1 MKKFLFLFALLISA
15 VVGVN
20 AQTAYQSAKAFD
32 NVSIGVTGGI
42 SSPLDFNSV
51 TPFNTNFGIRLQ
63 KDFTPV
69 IGVQVE
75 GLAFVNGNHFAN
87 DVNTWVKATNVGV
100 NGVVN
105 LSNLIG
111 GYKGS
116 PRSFEVSTVTG
127 IGWLHKWDVADNY
140 LSSKTGIDLAFN
152 LGKEKQHSVVLT
164 PAIYWNLSND
174 NCVEFNR
181 NHAQLAVNVAY
192 VYHFKTS
199 NGTHHFK
206 TYDIGLL
213 NDEINK
219 LKDENVGLKNIV
231 KSLNNEKSQ
240 LNSQLASL
248 NGKDDAS
255 STLVD
260 NVLWVVQFAQG
271 SSKLSN
277 DAKNVLDKV
286 VKANKAVDVV
296 ATASPEGKKHINDS
310 LSRSRA
316 DAVVKYLTDNGVTV
330 KQSVGLGAK
339 SSTANRLALITLSK

>member
-1 MKKFLFLFALLISA
+1 MFALLISA

-20 AQTAYQSAKAFD
+20 AQTAYQSAKVFD

-42 SSPLDFNSV
+42 SSPLNFNSV

-69 IGVQVE
+69 VGVQAE

-87 DVNTWVKATNVGV
+87 DVNTWVKTTNVGV
-100 NGVVN
+100 NGVLN

-116 PRSFEVSTVTG
+116 PRVFEVSTVTG
-127 IGWLHKWDVADNY
+127 IGWLYKWDTSSNY
-140 LSSKTGIDLAFN
+140 LSSKTGVDLAFN
-152 LGKEKQHSVVLT
+152 LGNEKQHSIVLT
-164 PAIYWNLSND
+164 PAVYWNLSSGNG
-174 NCVEFNR
+174 VEFNR

-206 TYDIGLL
+206 IHDIGAK

-219 LKDENVGLKNIV
+219 LKEKLVSEGKKNQ
-231 KSLNNEKSQ
+231 SLIEKNAK
-240 LNSQLASL
+240 LNSQLAAL
-248 NGKDDAS
+248 NSKDGAS

-260 NVLWVVQFAQG
+260 NVLWVVEFEQG
-271 SSKLSN
+271 KSELSSKAKEELKN
-277 DAKNVLDKV
+277 VIDAKKPVC
-286 VKANKAVDVV
+286 VV
-296 ATASPEGKKHINDS
+296 AKASPEGSKDTNKK
-310 LSRSRA
+310 LSDERA
-316 DAVVKYLTDNGVTV
+316 AVVTKYLTDNGVTV
-330 KQSVGLGAK
+330 KKSEGVGAESK
-339 SSTANRLALITLSK
+339 YSNRVVLITLSK

>member
-1 MKKFLFLFALLISA
+1 MFALLISA

-20 AQTAYQSAKAFD
+20 AQTAYQSAKVFD

-42 SSPLDFNSV
+42 SSPLNFNSV

-69 IGVQVE
+69 VGVQAE

-100 NGVVN
+100 NGVLN

-116 PRSFEVSTVTG
+116 PRVFEVSTVTG
-127 IGWLHKWDVADNY
+127 IGWLYKWDTSSNY
-140 LSSKTGIDLAFN
+140 LSSKTGVDLAFN
-152 LGKEKQHSVVLT
+152 LGNEKQHSIVLT
-164 PAIYWNLSND
+164 PAVYWNLSSGNG
-174 NCVEFNR
+174 VEFNR

-206 TYDIGLL
+206 TYDIGAK

-219 LKDENVGLKNIV
+219 LKEKLVSEGKKNQSLIENNTK
-231 KSLNNEKSQ
+231 
-240 LNSQLASL
+240 LNSQLAAL
-248 NGKDDAS
+248 NSKGD
-255 STLVD
+255 TL
-260 NVLWVVQFAQG
+260 NMKWVVEFEQG
-271 SSKLSN
+271 KSELSSKAKEELKN
-277 DAKNVLDKV
+277 VIDAKKIVC
-286 VKANKAVDVV
+286 VV
-296 ATASPEGKKHINDS
+296 AKAAPEGSKDTNKK
-310 LSRSRA
+310 LSDERA
-316 DAVVKYLTDNGVTV
+316 AVVTKYLTDNGVTV
-330 KQSVGLGAK
+330 KKSEGVGAESK
-339 SSTANRLALITLSK
+339 YSNRVVLITLSK

>member
-1 MKKFLFLFALLISA
+1 MFALLISA

-20 AQTAYQSAKAFD
+20 AQTAYEAAKVFD
-32 NVSIGVTGGI
+32 NVSVGVTGGI
-42 SSPLDFNSV
+42 SSPLNFNSV

-69 IGVQVE
+69 VGVQAE

-87 DVNTWVKATNVGV
+87 DINTWVKATNVGV
-100 NGVVN
+100 NGVLN

-116 PRSFEVSTVTG
+116 PRVFEVSTVTG
-127 IGWLHKWDVADNY
+127 IGWLYKWDTSSNY
-140 LSSKTGIDLAFN
+140 LSSKTGVDLAFN
-152 LGKEKQHSVVLT
+152 LGNEKQHSIVLT
-164 PAIYWNLSND
+164 PAVYWNLSSGNG
-174 NCVEFNR
+174 VEFNR

-206 TYDIGLL
+206 THDIGLL

-219 LKDENVGLKNIV
+219 LKEENVGLKNVV
-231 KSLNNEKSQ
+231 KSLNDEKSK
-240 LNSQLASL
+240 LNSQLAAL
-248 NGKDDAS
+248 NSKDGAS

-260 NVLWVVQFAQG
+260 NVLWVIQFAQG
-271 SSKLSN
+271 SSNLSS

-296 ATASPEGKKHINDS
+296 ATASPEGSKSTNKT
-310 LSRSRA
+310 LSEKRA
-316 DAVVKYLTDNGVTV
+316 DAVVKYLTNNGVTV
-330 KQSVGLGAK
+330 KQSVGLGAT
-339 SSTANRLALITLSK
+339 SNTANRLALITLSK

>member
-1 MKKFLFLFALLISA
+1 MKKILFMFALLISA

-20 AQTAYQSAKAFD
+20 AQTAYQSAKVFD

-42 SSPLDFNSV
+42 SSPLNFNSV

-69 IGVQVE
+69 VGVQAE
-75 GLAFVNGNHFAN
+75 GLAFVNGNRFAN

-100 NGVVN
+100 NGVLN

-116 PRSFEVSTVTG
+116 PRVFEVSTVTG
-127 IGWLHKWDVADNY
+127 IGWLYKWDTSSNY
-140 LSSKTGIDLAFN
+140 LSSKTGVDLAFN
-152 LGKEKQHSVVLT
+152 LGNEKQHSIVLT
-164 PAIYWNLSND
+164 PAVYWNLSSGNG
-174 NCVEFNR
+174 VEFNR

-219 LKDENVGLKNIV
+219 LKEENVGLKNVV
-231 KSLNNEKSQ
+231 KSLNYEKSKFVA
-240 LNSQLASL
+240 LNS
-248 NGKDDAS
+248 KDD
-255 STLVD
+255 TL
-260 NVLWVVQFAQG
+260 NMKWVVEFEQG
-271 SSKLSN
+271 KSELSSKAKEELKN
-277 DAKNVLDKV
+277 VIDAKKLVC
-286 VKANKAVDVV
+286 VV
-296 ATASPEGKKHINDS
+296 AKASPEGSKDTNKK
-310 LSRSRA
+310 LSDERA
-316 DAVVKYLTDNGVTV
+316 AVVTKYLTDNGVTV
-330 KQSVGLGAK
+330 KKSEGVGAESK
-339 SSTANRLALITLSK
+339 YSNRVVLITLSK

>member
-1 MKKFLFLFALLISA
+1 MKKILFMFALLISA

-20 AQTAYQSAKAFD
+20 AQTAYQSAKVFD

-69 IGVQVE
+69 VGVQAE

-100 NGVVN
+100 NGVIN

-116 PRSFEVSTVTG
+116 PRVFEVSTVTG
-127 IGWLHKWDVADNY
+127 IGWLYKWDTSSNY
-140 LSSKTGIDLAFN
+140 LSSKTGVDLAFN
-152 LGKEKQHSVVLT
+152 LGNEKQHSIVLT
-164 PAIYWNLSND
+164 PAVYWNLSSGNG
-174 NCVEFNR
+174 VEFNR

-206 TYDIGLL
+206 TYDIGAK

-219 LKDENVGLKNIV
+219 LKEELVSEGKKNQ
-231 KSLNNEKSQ
+231 SLIEKNTK
-240 LNSQLASL
+240 LNSQLAAL
-248 NGKDDAS
+248 NSKGD
-255 STLVD
+255 TL
-260 NVLWVVQFAQG
+260 NMKWVVEFEQG
-271 SSKLSN
+271 KSELSSKAKEELKN
-277 DAKNVLDKV
+277 VIDAKKLVC
-286 VKANKAVDVV
+286 VV
-296 ATASPEGKKHINDS
+296 AKASPEGSKDTNKK
-310 LSRSRA
+310 LSDERA
-316 DAVVKYLTDNGVTV
+316 AVVTKYLTDNGVTV
-330 KQSVGLGAK
+330 KKSEGVGAESK
-339 SSTANRLALITLSK
+339 YSNRVVLITLSK

>member
-1 MKKFLFLFALLISA
+1 MFALLISA

-20 AQTAYQSAKAFD
+20 AQTAYEAAKVFD
-32 NVSIGVTGGI
+32 NVSVGVTGGI
-42 SSPLDFNSV
+42 SSPLNFNSV

-69 IGVQVE
+69 VGVQAE

-100 NGVVN
+100 NGVLN

-116 PRSFEVSTVTG
+116 PRVFEVSTVTG
-127 IGWLHKWDVADNY
+127 IGWLYKWDTSSNY
-140 LSSKTGIDLAFN
+140 LSSKTGVDLSFN
-152 LGKEKQHSVVLT
+152 LGNEKQHSIVLT
-164 PAIYWNLSND
+164 PAVYWNLSSGNG
-174 NCVEFNR
+174 VEFNR

-206 TYDIGLL
+206 TYDIGAK

-219 LKDENVGLKNIV
+219 LKEKLVSEGKKNQSLIENNTK
-231 KSLNNEKSQ
+231 
-240 LNSQLASL
+240 LNSQLAAL
-248 NGKDDAS
+248 NSKDGAS

-260 NVLWVVQFAQG
+260 NMKWVVEFEQG
-271 SSKLSN
+271 KSELSSKAKEELKN
-277 DAKNVLDKV
+277 VIDAKKPVC
-286 VKANKAVDVV
+286 VV
-296 ATASPEGKKHINDS
+296 AKASPEGSKDTNKK
-310 LSRSRA
+310 LSDERA
-316 DAVVKYLTDNGVTV
+316 AVVTKYLTDNGVTV
-330 KQSVGLGAK
+330 KKSEGVGAESK
-339 SSTANRLALITLSK
+339 YSNRVVLITLSK

>member
-1 MKKFLFLFALLISA
+1 MFALLISA

-20 AQTAYQSAKAFD
+20 AQTAYQSAKVFD

-42 SSPLDFNSV
+42 SSPLNFNSV

-69 IGVQVE
+69 VGVQAE

-100 NGVVN
+100 NGVLN

-116 PRSFEVSTVTG
+116 PRVFEVSTVTG
-127 IGWLHKWDVADNY
+127 IGWLYKWDTSSNY
-140 LSSKTGIDLAFN
+140 LSSKTGVDLAFN
-152 LGKEKQHSVVLT
+152 LGNEKQHSIVLT
-164 PAIYWNLSND
+164 PAVYWNLSSGNG
-174 NCVEFNR
+174 VEFNR

-206 TYDIGLL
+206 TYDIGAK

-219 LKDENVGLKNIV
+219 LKEKLASEGKKNQ
-231 KSLNNEKSQ
+231 SLIEKNTK
-240 LNSQLASL
+240 LNSQLAAL
-248 NGKDDAS
+248 NSKGD
-255 STLVD
+255 TL
-260 NVLWVVQFAQG
+260 NMKWVVEFEQG
-271 SSKLSN
+271 KSELSSKAKEELKN
-277 DAKNVLDKV
+277 VIDAKKLVC
-286 VKANKAVDVV
+286 VV
-296 ATASPEGKKHINDS
+296 AKASPEGSKDTNKK
-310 LSRSRA
+310 LSDERA
-316 DAVVKYLTDNGVTV
+316 AVVTKYLTDNGVTV
-330 KQSVGLGAK
+330 KKSEGVGAESK
-339 SSTANRLALITLSK
+339 YSNRVVLITLSK

>member
-1 MKKFLFLFALLISA
+1 MFALLISA

-20 AQTAYQSAKAFD
+20 AQTAYQSAKVFD

-42 SSPLDFNSV
+42 SSPLNFNSV

-69 IGVQVE
+69 VGVQAE

-100 NGVVN
+100 NGVLN

-116 PRSFEVSTVTG
+116 PRVFEVSTVTG
-127 IGWLHKWDVADNY
+127 IGWLYKWDTSSNY
-140 LSSKTGIDLAFN
+140 LSSKTGVDLAFN
-152 LGKEKQHSVVLT
+152 LGNEKQHSIVLT
-164 PAIYWNLSND
+164 PAVYWNLSSGNG
-174 NCVEFNR
+174 VEFNR

-206 TYDIGLL
+206 THDIGAK

-219 LKDENVGLKNIV
+219 LKEELASEGKKNQ
-231 KSLNNEKSQ
+231 SLIEKNTK
-240 LNSQLASL
+240 LNSQLAAL
-248 NGKDDAS
+248 NSKGD
-255 STLVD
+255 TL
-260 NVLWVVQFAQG
+260 NMKWVVEFEQG
-271 SSKLSN
+271 KSELSSKAKEELKN
-277 DAKNVLDKV
+277 VIDAKKIVC
-286 VKANKAVDVV
+286 VV
-296 ATASPEGKKHINDS
+296 AKASPEGSKDTNKK
-310 LSRSRA
+310 LSDERA
-316 DAVVKYLTDNGVTV
+316 AVVTKYLTDNGVTV
-330 KQSVGLGAK
+330 KKSEGVGAESK
-339 SSTANRLALITLSK
+339 YSNRVVLITLSK

>member
-1 MKKFLFLFALLISA
+1 MKKILFMFALLISA

-20 AQTAYQSAKAFD
+20 AQTAYQSAKVFD

-69 IGVQVE
+69 VGVQAE
-75 GLAFVNGNHFAN
+75 GLAFVNGNRFAN

-100 NGVVN
+100 NGVLN

-116 PRSFEVSTVTG
+116 PRVFEVSTVTG
-127 IGWLHKWDVADNY
+127 IGWLYKWDTSSNY
-140 LSSKTGIDLAFN
+140 LSSKTGVDLAFN
-152 LGKEKQHSVVLT
+152 LGNEKQHSIVLT
-164 PAIYWNLSND
+164 PAVYWNLSSGNG
-174 NCVEFNR
+174 VEFNR

-206 TYDIGLL
+206 TYDIGAK

-219 LKDENVGLKNIV
+219 LKEELVSEGKKNQ
-231 KSLNNEKSQ
+231 SLTEKNTK
-240 LNSQLASL
+240 LNSQLAAL
-248 NGKDDAS
+248 NSKGD
-255 STLVD
+255 TL
-260 NVLWVVQFAQG
+260 NMKWVVEFEQG
-271 SSKLSN
+271 KSELSSKAKEELKN
-277 DAKNVLDKV
+277 VIDAKKLVC
-286 VKANKAVDVV
+286 VV
-296 ATASPEGKKHINDS
+296 AKASPEGSKDTNKK
-310 LSRSRA
+310 LSDERA
-316 DAVVKYLTDNGVTV
+316 AVVTKYLTDNGVTV
-330 KQSVGLGAK
+330 KKSEGVGAESK
-339 SSTANRLALITLSK
+339 YSNRVVLITLSK

>member
-1 MKKFLFLFALLISA
+1 MFALLISA

-20 AQTAYQSAKAFD
+20 AQTAYQSAKVFD

-42 SSPLDFNSV
+42 SSPLNFNSV

-69 IGVQVE
+69 VGVQAE

-100 NGVVN
+100 NGVLN

-116 PRSFEVSTVTG
+116 PRVFEVSTVTG
-127 IGWLHKWDVADNY
+127 IGWLYKWDTSSNY
-140 LSSKTGIDLAFN
+140 LSSKTGVDLAFN
-152 LGKEKQHSVVLT
+152 LGNEKQHSIVLT
-164 PAIYWNLSND
+164 PAVYWNLSSGNG
-174 NCVEFNR
+174 VEFNR

-206 TYDIGLL
+206 TYDIGAK

-219 LKDENVGLKNIV
+219 LKEELVSEGKKNQ
-231 KSLNNEKSQ
+231 SLIEKNTK
-240 LNSQLASL
+240 LNSQLAAL
-248 NGKDDAS
+248 NSKGD
-255 STLVD
+255 TL
-260 NVLWVVQFAQG
+260 NMKWVVEFEQG
-271 SSKLSN
+271 KSELSSKAKEELKN
-277 DAKNVLDKV
+277 VIDAKKIVC
-286 VKANKAVDVV
+286 VV
-296 ATASPEGKKHINDS
+296 AKASPEGSKDTNKK
-310 LSRSRA
+310 LSDERA
-316 DAVVKYLTDNGVTV
+316 AVVTKYLTDNGVTV
-330 KQSVGLGAK
+330 KKSEGVGAESK
-339 SSTANRLALITLSK
+339 YSNRVVLITLSK